1 MSEISVFGAGG
12 LGREIAAMIGA
23 IPGWSVAGFYDDA
36 FKPGENINKTK
47 CLGGM
52 RELASATKKICLVVA
67 VGDPKVKA
75 GIVDSLEKAG
85 RITSPSLIHPTV
97 CILDPDTVS
106 IGDGTMLTA
115 GCVLTTNIRIGVHT
129 LVNLNSTIGHDT
141 VIGSYC
147 TINPGVQVSGQV
159 TIGDCVLIGTGASI
173 LNGVHIGDGA
183 KVGAGAVVLGD
194 VPPGVTVVGVPAR
207 QKG

>member
-23 IPGWSVAGFYDDA
+23 IPGWSMSAFYDDA
-36 FKPGENINKTK
+36 FKPGENIGKIK
-47 CLGGM
+47 CLGGLK
-52 RELASATKKICLVVA
+52 ELANATTKTCLIVA

-75 GIVDSLEKAG
+75 GIVRDLAG

-97 CILDPDTVS
+97 CILDPDSVS
-106 IGDGTMLTA
+106 IGDGTLLTA
-115 GCVLTTNIRIGVHT
+115 GCVLTTNIRIGAHT
-129 LVNLNSTIGHDT
+129 LVNLNSSIGHDT

-159 TIGDCVLIGTGASI
+159 VIGDCVLIGTGASI